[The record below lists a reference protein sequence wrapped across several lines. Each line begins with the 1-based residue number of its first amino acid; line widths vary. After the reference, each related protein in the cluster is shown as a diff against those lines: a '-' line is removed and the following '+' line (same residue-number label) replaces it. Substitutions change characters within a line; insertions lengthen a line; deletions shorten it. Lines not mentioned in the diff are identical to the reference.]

1 MRSLCN
7 IIAVVVMMAFA
18 CSCGNA
24 QKRVEY
30 YKYVKSIYLNNK
42 SVTMAQSEQG
52 QFITRDGNSCFESD
66 KYGNTVGNGE
76 MKLTAR
82 DGNNVKYVGS
92 SYYGSNSH
100 FTFFE
105 DKGVLNVEAMGFV
118 YVYKRST
125 PPKGVTTSS
134 FIKEDSPAYV
144 PPTIP
149 SMPSSNVS
157 GGSSNSKQV
166 KSYNKWEATTVY
178 DPCPRCS
185 RSGKCPACKG
195 SGKLLA
201 YGNKHL
207 ETCSTCHGSG
217 RCPTCNGSGQKARII
232 RGY

>member
-100 FTFFE
+100 FTFFD

-149 SMPSSNVS
+149 SMPSSINNSS
-157 GGSSNSKQV
+157 GSTGGN
-166 KSYNKWEATTVY
+166 YEYRNPATKT
-178 DPCPRCS
+178 
-185 RSGKCPACKG
+185 KCPICNGTGRCDRCGGDGNRIIDLGIRGNRINECG
-195 SGKLLA
+195 S
-201 YGNKHL
+201 
-207 ETCSTCHGSG
+207 CRGSG
-217 RCPTCNGSGQKARII
+217 RCNQCHG
-232 RGY
+232 RGYIR